1 MTEVSIVIVSYN
13 TCAAVERCIEAIRA
27 QETNCEYRIIVVDNG
42 SRDGTVERI
51 RARWLDVSVVAAETN
66 LGFARACNLGILQSS
81 SEYILLLNSDTVVH
95 TGAIDALLDKLLQ
108 DKRVAVVGPRLINLN
123 GITESSFGPKLTPF
137 TELFRLFVQW
147 CVDRNIRTVLSLV
160 RLRASRSRF
169 TAWVSGACLLVR
181 RNVAADVGFLD
192 ERYFMYFED
201 IDFCLSIRKLGHRV
215 LFASDVEI
223 VHVRGLSAQTAPE
236 ATARAYQKSHLAFY
250 EKHLPLWVPVLRVYL
265 RFRPS
270 RPF

>member
-27 QETNCEYRIIVVDNG
+27 QETIYEHKIIVVDNA

-51 RARWLDVSVVAAETN
+51 RSRWSDVSVLVAETN

-81 SEYILLLNSDTVVH
+81 SEFILLLNSDTVVH
-95 TGAIDALLDKLLQ
+95 AGAIDALLGKLLQ

-123 GITESSFGPKLTPF
+123 GVTESSFGSPLTPF
-137 TELFRLFVQW
+137 TELFRLLVQW
-147 CVDRNIRTVLSLV
+147 CVARNVRPVLSLV
-160 RLRASRSRF
+160 RLWASRSRF

-201 IDFCLSIRKLGHRV
+201 IDFCSSIRKLGHRV